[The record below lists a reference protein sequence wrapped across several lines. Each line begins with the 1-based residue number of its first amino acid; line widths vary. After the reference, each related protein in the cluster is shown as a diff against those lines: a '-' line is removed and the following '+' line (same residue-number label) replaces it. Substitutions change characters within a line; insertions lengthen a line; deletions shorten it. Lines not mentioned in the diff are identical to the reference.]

1 MPEDFSASCRRFEIE
16 AQSKKAVERAAKRIG
31 PQVEAKRNCKEWKSK
46 KGSHMPSR
54 IARTGHAVISSE
66 DVEGVSVH
74 DANGKKV
81 GKVDHLMIEKVSGH
95 VTHVV
100 ISGQGFLGLGHNH
113 YRLPWNVLKYST
125 HRNAFEID
133 VTEAQLK

>member
-1 MPEDFSASCRRFEIE
+1 
-16 AQSKKAVERAAKRIG
+16 
-31 PQVEAKRNCKEWKSK
+31 
-46 KGSHMPSR
+46 MPSR

-66 DVEGVSVH
+66 DIEGVSVY

-81 GKVDHLMIEKVSGH
+81 GKVDHLIIEKISGQ

-113 YRLPWNVLKYST
+113 YRLPWNLMKYST
-125 HRNAFEID
+125 RRNAFEID
-133 VTEAQLK
+133 VTEAHLNADPSYSAET

>member
-1 MPEDFSASCRRFEIE
+1 
-16 AQSKKAVERAAKRIG
+16 
-31 PQVEAKRNCKEWKSK
+31 
-46 KGSHMPSR
+46 MPSR

-66 DVEGVSVH
+66 DVEGVSVY
-74 DANGKKV
+74 DAAGKKI

-95 VTHVV
+95 VTNVV

-125 HRNAFEID
+125 SRNAFEID
-133 VTEAQLK
+133 ITEAHMKADPSFNIEP